1 MKHSSHEGEEA
12 KRLAF
17 DRTRE
22 AIEGRMLALL
32 QLPFDDLTDTALQRS
47 LIALSKT
54 ARS

>member
-1 MKHSSHEGEEA
+1 MKRSSHEAEEA

-32 QLPFDDLTDTALQRS
+32 QLPFDDLNDVALQRS

-54 ARS
+54 AHS

>member
-32 QLPFDDLTDTALQRS
+32 QLPFDDLNDAELQSS
-47 LIALSKT
+47 LIALPKP
-54 ARS
+54 ARA